1 METRETKN
9 CPYCGEEILAVAK
22 KCKHCG
28 EWLPEQP
35 KPKQM
40 VPCPICGEE
49 VEEGTEVCPHCKEK
63 IDVEATLETVQES
76 RPSNP
81 TPTPSVPF
89 SPVTTATASNSFFK
103 DFLTSMSLTKGLFVL
118 IAAIFCISLLGVFE
132 NPTVD
137 LIATILLSIIIC
149 AMSLLVIQRVAQ
161 DRSKIDL
168 CSWTTIGSFIASSIA
183 AYLGRDGISNM
194 GLDVFEFARAGDSSE
209 QIVYLRYMIHSGI
222 VFYVIAC
229 LLDLVSKGF
238 MWKTAKKKFKSTIIV
253 GIIAYAVGLL
263 FMLSSK
269 SLSQDV
275 FILWACL
282 DGFIYLIYFIM
293 ILVNGRGEY
302 TSSNR
307 SISEGATKP
316 APSSTNIP
324 KSEPPVQSRVSS
336 VQPPSSDS
344 NYWMFIAGIGGLIV
358 LTVVIILFASI
369 KNDVDKRSAV
379 NDNSQTTS
387 ITSTDQTST
396 QQEVTTAPVEPITD
410 SQNEGKQWLEG
421 YANNINSNA
430 PFNLSTSI
438 TCEECEYNASENT
451 LDLTVRLLE
460 VTQYVDDTLYESYRM
475 YFMTTFSEV
484 PNLKEALQIS
494 NSTIN
499 VWLRNKDEDD
509 IGSITYTA
517 GDI

>member
-1 METRETKN
+1 METKETKN

-63 IDVEATLETVQES
+63 IDVEATPETVQES

-132 NPTVD
+132 NPSVD

-194 GLDVFEFARAGDSSE
+194 GLDVFEYARAGDTSE
-209 QIVYLRYMIHSGI
+209 YAIYMRYMIHNGI
-222 VFYVIAC
+222 VFYVVSC
-229 LLDLVSKGF
+229 LLELVSKGF
-238 MWKTAKKKFKSTIIV
+238 MWKTAKKKFKTTMIV

-275 FILWACL
+275 LISWAFI
-282 DGFIYLIYFIM
+282 DGLIYLLYFIM
-293 ILVNGRGEY
+293 LLINGRGEGTFTGQGTSAESSSS
-302 TSSNR
+302 TSS
-307 SISEGATKP
+307 S
-316 APSSTNIP
+316 
-324 KSEPPVQSRVSS
+324 
-336 VQPPSSDS
+336 PSSDS
-344 NYWMFIAGIGGLIV
+344 S
-358 LTVVIILFASI
+358 SI
-369 KNDVDKRSAV
+369 K
-379 NDNSQTTS
+379 
-387 ITSTDQTST
+387 
-396 QQEVTTAPVEPITD
+396 
-410 SQNEGKQWLEG
+410 
-421 YANNINSNA
+421 
-430 PFNLSTSI
+430 
-438 TCEECEYNASENT
+438 
-451 LDLTVRLLE
+451 
-460 VTQYVDDTLYESYRM
+460 RM
-475 YFMTTFSEV
+475 
-484 PNLKEALQIS
+484 K
-494 NSTIN
+494 
-499 VWLRNKDEDD
+499 
-509 IGSITYTA
+509 
-517 GDI
+517 